1 MTKTLLNQSHKKK
14 TEATMISTYLE
25 WLTQH
30 EFEADE

>member
-1 MTKTLLNQSHKKK
+1 MLNQSHKTKA
-14 TEATMISTYLE
+14 EVTMISTYLE